1 MSPTHSGIEA
11 RRRIMPQR
19 GPAMR
24 LLVSVLVALAACVA
38 STASRAQDDYSAAF
52 VSQTVPS
59 FIELLAPATVSVT
72 MQNTG
77 TATWYQADGDVFL
90 ATQEPQDNYYWCIQ
104 GNPYGSHSG
113 NRVLLPNDVA
123 PNEEVTFTFIVKPL
137 GCVFSAPSPLRFR
150 MLSQLHGT
158 FGEETPDPKVS
169 VSTASEFVGQQVPA
183 IVPAG
188 AIVLVTETFK
198 NTTTTTW
205 QTTDGYTLQSA
216 SPAGNTVW
224 KVGAVPL
231 PAAVA
236 PGDSVTFTFYIT
248 VPATVGDYN
257 FQWQLSAPDGTPF
270 GGISPATDVQVI
282 AAGPPNYEGLWWN
295 APAGSE
301 PGWGMNIVH
310 QADTIFATWFTY
322 DLTGKGLWMAMAA
335 LPTASG
341 TYTGTLFQATGPPF
355 SAVPFNP
362 LLVVGTAVGTGT
374 LTFTDLDTGTFD
386 YTVSGVTQSKP
397 ITREVFGQ
405 LPTCTFGIVTDLTLA
420 YNYQDLWWASPAG
433 LENGW
438 GVNLTHQGDTIFATW
453 FTYDLDGTP
462 LWLAVAAPK
471 TAAGVY
477 SGNLHRTTGPPF
489 NAVPFDPTKVSASL
503 VGTATFTFTDGNRG
517 TFDYTVNGITQSKAI
532 TREILVAPGTVC
544 Q

>member
-59 FIELLAPATVSVT
+59 FIELLKPASVSVT

-405 LPTCTFGIVTDLTLA
+405 LPTCTFGILSDLTQA

-462 LWLAVAAPK
+462 LWLAVATPK

-477 SGNLHRTTGPPF
+477 SGNLYRTTGPPF